1 MSAAGLALA
10 VAPRWIARLYTS
22 EAAVIAASATL
33 LRIAALFEIFD
44 GLQVVATGALR
55 GLGDTRTPA
64 LAHLAGYWIVGLPVA
79 YALCFSYGWGV
90 TGIWVGLTGSLI
102 AVGLILLAAWHREM
116 KAAN

>member
-10 VAPRWIARLYTS
+10 FAPRWIARLYTP

-64 LAHLAGYWIVGLPVA
+64 LAHLAGYWIVGFARRLSSV
-79 YALCFSYGWGV
+79 
-90 TGIWVGLTGSLI
+90 
-102 AVGLILLAAWHREM
+102 LLVRLGCDRHLGRR
-116 KAAN
+116 